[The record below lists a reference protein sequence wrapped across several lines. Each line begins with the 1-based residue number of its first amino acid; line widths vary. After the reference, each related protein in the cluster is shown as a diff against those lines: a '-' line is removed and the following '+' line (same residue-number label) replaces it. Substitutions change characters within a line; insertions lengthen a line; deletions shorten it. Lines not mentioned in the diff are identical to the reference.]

1 MRKFLYLCKL
11 LKLQAYYGAALD
23 VLLQLQ
29 SGISDG
35 VKQNLSDI
43 CSLLLL

>member
-1 MRKFLYLCKL
+1 MLKL
-11 LKLQAYYGAALD
+11 LVFLQTYYGAALD

-35 VKQNLSDI
+35 AKQNLSDI